1 MEQILWNAEFLTMDD
16 NIVSPEAVLVRD
28 GRIVSAGSL
37 KELEGQAPKAEKR
50 DLGGKTVL
58 PGFIDGHSHL
68 SAVAFQLLMAD
79 LNPPPVGDCRSVED
93 VVRKLKQFL
102 ESHELAPGQ
111 WLMGMGYDN
120 SVYPDG
126 RHPTRQDLDR
136 VSSEI
141 PVVATHISGH
151 LCVVNTK
158 GMELMGYTGDHYEVP
173 AGGVAEPNGLL
184 KEQAFLGS
192 DKMTGPSPK
201 EVLKS
206 VGETSMLYASYGIT
220 TAQDGLTG
228 RMEYE
233 LLKAASDAGLLV
245 NDVVMYLAPETAE
258 EFLPKQNPAG
268 NGYEG
273 HLRFAGMKLFLDG
286 SPQGKTA
293 WLSKPYAVPPE
304 GEGPDYRGFPVQSEE
319 SVIHLMKK
327 AVENHWQINVH
338 ANGDEAIEQMIRCYE
353 KALEEPKSRER
364 LRPVVIHCQT
374 VREDQLD
381 RMERIGMTASFF
393 HDHVY
398 YWGDYHYESV
408 LGPERAE
415 RISPL
420 RSAEKRHIPFTLHQD
435 SPVVPPNVLFTV
447 HNAVNRETFRG
458 RVLGADQRISVR
470 EALEAVTI
478 HGAYQIFEENRKGS
492 ITPGKL
498 ADLVILDRNP
508 EKIPP
513 DEIKEIQVL
522 EVLKEGAVIY
532 RKDGSGETL

>member
-1 MEQILWNAEFLTMDD
+1 
-16 NIVSPEAVLVRD
+16 
-28 GRIVSAGSL
+28 
-37 KELEGQAPKAEKR
+37 
-50 DLGGKTVL
+50 
-58 PGFIDGHSHL
+58 
-68 SAVAFQLLMAD
+68 
-79 LNPPPVGDCRSVED
+79 
-93 VVRKLKQFL
+93 
-102 ESHELAPGQ
+102 
-111 WLMGMGYDN
+111 
-120 SVYPDG
+120 
-126 RHPTRQDLDR
+126 
-136 VSSEI
+136 
-141 PVVATHISGH
+141 
-151 LCVVNTK
+151 
-158 GMELMGYTGDHYEVP
+158 
-173 AGGVAEPNGLL
+173 
-184 KEQAFLGS
+184 
-192 DKMTGPSPK
+192 
-201 EVLKS
+201 
-206 VGETSMLYASYGIT
+206 
-220 TAQDGLTG
+220 
-228 RMEYE
+228 
-233 LLKAASDAGLLV
+233 
-245 NDVVMYLAPETAE
+245 
-258 EFLPKQNPAG
+258 
-268 NGYEG
+268 
-273 HLRFAGMKLFLDG
+273 
-286 SPQGKTA
+286 
-293 WLSKPYAVPPE
+293 
-304 GEGPDYRGFPVQSEE
+304 
-319 SVIHLMKK
+319 
-327 AVENHWQINVH
+327 
-338 ANGDEAIEQMIRCYE
+338 MIRCYE
-353 KALEEPKSRER
+353 KALEETKSRER